1 MIPAA
6 FEYSRASS
14 VDEASK
20 LLDKYGDDAK
30 VLAGGHSLIPLMR
43 LRLAQ
48 PTALVDINGIK
59 GLDQIKVEGSKVHIG
74 ALVRHVQIQN
84 SDVLKDKLPILA
96 EVAGEVGDNQVRN
109 MGTMGG
115 VIAHADAAGDY
126 PTIALMLDAEIV
138 TNKRKIHAK
147 DFFKDLFTT
156 PLATNEIVTEVVFPV
171 ADGPHKYIKFRRRLF
186 DWAIVGA
193 APTDSTH
200 RVTFGPARNTR
211 STWRE
216 CSPRGPY
223 NKRAEGPVLFDW
235 MTAPAS
241 IDDVERRLRE
251 RRYIGDRGL
260 ATSIFLALKLEKP
273 LFIEGEAGVGKTE
286 AAKVMAEVLDAR
298 LIRLQCYEGIDL
310 AHAVYEWNYPRQ
322 LLHIRLLG
330 EGEDRRTAER
340 EIFSSEFLLRRPL
353 LDAIDNDDPTP
364 PVLLIDEID
373 RSDEEFEAF
382 LLELLSDF
390 QISIPEI
397 GTIKAKKPPFVVI
410 TSNRTRE
417 VHDALK
423 RRCLY
428 HWIDYPDLEKEVEI
442 VRARA
447 PEAADGLA
455 REVAAL
461 VQGLRTME
469 LYKVPGV
476 AETLDWARSLAAL
489 GATRI
494 DASLVDATLGSA
506 LKYQEDL
513 ERIRQQVPALVE
525 RARGA

>member
-1 MIPAA
+1 
-6 FEYSRASS
+6 
-14 VDEASK
+14 
-20 LLDKYGDDAK
+20 L
-30 VLAGGHSLIPLMR
+30 
-43 LRLAQ
+43 
-48 PTALVDINGIK
+48 
-59 GLDQIKVEGSKVHIG
+59 
-74 ALVRHVQIQN
+74 
-84 SDVLKDKLPILA
+84 
-96 EVAGEVGDNQVRN
+96 
-109 MGTMGG
+109 G
-115 VIAHADAAGDY
+115 V
-126 PTIALMLDAEIV
+126 T
-138 TNKRKIHAK
+138 
-147 DFFKDLFTT
+147 
-156 PLATNEIVTEVVFPV
+156 
-171 ADGPHKYIKFRRRLF
+171 DG
-186 DWAIVGA
+186 
-193 APTDSTH
+193 
-200 RVTFGPARNTR
+200 
-211 STWRE
+211 
-216 CSPRGPY
+216 
-223 NKRAEGPVLFDW
+223 
-235 MTAPAS
+235 APAT
-241 IDDVERRLRE
+241 IEDVEQRLRE
-251 RRYIGDRGL
+251 RKYIGDRGL

-286 AAKVMAEVLDAR
+286 AAKVMADVLGAR

-322 LLHIRLLG
+322 LLHIRLMG
-330 EGEDRRTAER
+330 EGQDRRVAER
-340 EIFSSEFLLRRPL
+340 EIFSHEFLLRRPL
-353 LDAIDNDDPTP
+353 LDAIDNEDPTP

-390 QISIPEI
+390 QVSIPEI
-397 GTIKAKKPPFVVI
+397 GTIKAKRAPFVVI

-455 REVAAL
+455 REVAGL
-461 VQGLRTME
+461 VQGLRGMD

-494 DASLVDATLGSA
+494 DSTLVNATLGAA

-513 ERIRQQVPALVE
+513 ERVREQVPALVE
-525 RARGA
+525 KARGG